1 MAEPLDYLGVVGD
14 IEGRLRAL
22 GLEPVLVGGMALVIL
37 GSRRVTRDFDFVI
50 TQPADRLAALVDI
63 LYDRGLE
70 LASRIDA
77 DGGVVATISNR
88 KVAVARL
95 RIDAP
100 DSAYFFNPSTELR
113 IDLYFD
119 FPIAASKLAARA
131 TQSRIRGQSL
141 AVASTRDL
149 LQLKEI
155 ARAGRSETVDAQD
168 IAFLR
173 ALQERSK
180 QRMRQSG
187 QANRH
192 SSVNATNINRPAR

>member
-50 TQPADRLAALVDI
+50 TQPADRLPALVDI

-70 LASRIDA
+70 LVSRVDA
-77 DGGVVATISNR
+77 DGDVVATISNR
-88 KVAVARL
+88 RVAVARL

-100 DSAYFFNPSTELR
+100 DTAYFFNPATELR
-113 IDLYFD
+113 IDLLFD
-119 FPIAASKLAARA
+119 FPMAASKLAARA
-131 TQSRIRGQSL
+131 TRTKIRGQSL
-141 AVASTRDL
+141 AVASAQDL
-149 LQLKEI
+149 LRLKRI
-155 ARAGRSETVDAQD
+155 SKAARSVPGDADD
-168 IAFLR
+168 IAFLL

-180 QRMRQSG
+180 
-187 QANRH
+187 
-192 SSVNATNINRPAR
+192 